1 MINRSKL
8 VNRKRIGYEKVVVHR
23 EAGIREDFNENLQI
37 HLFINYEVNCR
48 MKNKPSTLKLRA
60 SINSHET
67 RKWIMKTK
75 YIIMKTNVG
84 STSSG
89 LIDLG

>member
-48 MKNKPSTLKLRA
+48 MKNKPSTLKLKA
-60 SINSHET
+60 SIDSHEDQVYYHEDK
-67 RKWIMKTK
+67 RWFNIKWTK
-75 YIIMKTNVG
+75 
-84 STSSG
+84 
-89 LIDLG
+89 